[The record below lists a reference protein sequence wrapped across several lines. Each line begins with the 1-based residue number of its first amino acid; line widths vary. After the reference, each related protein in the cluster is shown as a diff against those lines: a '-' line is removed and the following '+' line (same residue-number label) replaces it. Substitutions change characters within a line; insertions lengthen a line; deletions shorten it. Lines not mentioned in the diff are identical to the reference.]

1 MQKKDKIS
9 DDERTAMTCDT
20 SANSKTDFGEQV

>member
-9 DDERTAMTCDT
+9 DDDRTAMTCDT
-20 SANSKTDFGEQV
+20 SANAKTDFGKQE